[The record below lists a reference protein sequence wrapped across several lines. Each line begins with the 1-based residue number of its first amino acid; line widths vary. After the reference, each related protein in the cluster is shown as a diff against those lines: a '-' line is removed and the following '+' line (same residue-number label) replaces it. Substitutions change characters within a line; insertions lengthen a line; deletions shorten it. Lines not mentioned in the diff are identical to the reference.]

1 MREELDHARHLH
13 FKEAMRASALEE
25 TASVLVKAYMQA
37 HEKPEKGAEGLGLL
51 LRNELLGFD
60 YDSTRGRTILNCVV
74 GAMADWVW
82 NVPGDAGVFGAG
94 ELEDDAHSALAGLAR
109 GNGTTPDGILMR
121 LSDATRD
128 LMLNGPVRQ

>member
-13 FKEAMRASALEE
+13 LIEALRASALEE
-25 TASVLVKAYMQA
+25 TASVLVNAYMQA

-51 LRNELLGFD
+51 LRNELIGTD

-82 NVPGDAGVFGAG
+82 NVPGEIKREQLEEDAS
-94 ELEDDAHSALAGLAR
+94 DALASLASFA
-109 GNGTTPDGILMR
+109 GTTPDGILMR

-128 LMLNGPVRQ
+128 LMLNGPVRE